1 MGIISIFK
9 LNIYYKLKP
18 KSKMLLS
25 IASKMFLENIINKTQ
40 RGILKELILSND
52 QSLIHFLN
60 DYENNGNS
68 DLLYGNIIKLIE
80 EYQMSINK

>member
-1 MGIISIFK
+1 
-9 LNIYYKLKP
+9 
-18 KSKMLLS
+18 MLLS

>member
-1 MGIISIFK
+1 
-9 LNIYYKLKP
+9 
-18 KSKMLLS
+18 
-25 IASKMFLENIINKTQ
+25 MFLENIINKTQ